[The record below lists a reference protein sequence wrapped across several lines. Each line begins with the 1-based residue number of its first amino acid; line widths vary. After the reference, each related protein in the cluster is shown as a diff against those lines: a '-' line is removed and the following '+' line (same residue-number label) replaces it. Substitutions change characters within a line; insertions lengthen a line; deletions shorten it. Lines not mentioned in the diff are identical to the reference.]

1 VKKKLVQQLQQMIEA
16 SVMPIF
22 PKAQQTKVIK
32 PL

>member
-1 VKKKLVQQLQQMIEA
+1 VQELQQMIEA
-16 SVMPIF
+16 CVLPLF